1 MTRKILIT
9 VILGAGALLLG
20 GQSALA
26 KPSNVNEMIQA
37 REAVLGRDFQLG
49 DFAVNN
55 TWRQALSATTHSEN
69 TANPQSPDDDLPV
82 E

>member
-9 VILGAGALLLG
+9 VILGAGALVLG

-26 KPSNVNEMIQA
+26 KPSNVTAMIQA
-37 REAVLGRDFQLG
+37 REAALGRDFQLG

-55 TWRQALSATTHSEN
+55 TWRQALSVSTDSEN
-69 TANPQSPDDDLPV
+69 TAGPPKPECFV
-82 E
+82 CE